1 MFMFLPTLLNHH
13 HASVAITFFFGI
25 PISMSL
31 AKWLDALG
39 PYLLVLSGVLYAY
52 FRSKAAARST
62 GNSDGA
68 RRLTRSTDNSEE
80 GIASQ
85 LHPTPPT
92 DNTDEIASKTD

>member
-1 MFMFLPTLLNHH
+1 
-13 HASVAITFFFGI
+13 
-25 PISMSL
+25 MSL

-52 FRSKAAARST
+52 FQSKAAARST

-68 RRLTRSTDNSEE
+68 RRLTRSPDNNTED

-85 LHPTPPT
+85 LHPTAPT
-92 DNTDEIASKTD
+92 DNTDGIASQTD